1 MSTDT
6 IISTKDVTVN
16 YGDFQALKGITMEI
30 GRGEIVVIMGP
41 SGSGKSTFIRTLN
54 RLQPQTTGQIVIDG
68 ITVDEKTSITDL
80 GVLRTDVGFVFQQ
93 FNLYPHLT
101 VKDNIT
107 MSPRKVKGLSK
118 EEADKVAFEL
128 LERVGIPEQ
137 ANKYPSMLSG
147 GQQQRVAIAR
157 ALAMDPKIMLFDE
170 PTSALDPEM
179 IKEVLDV
186 MIDLAKRDITMIVV
200 THEVGFAVEVAD
212 RAILFDEGMLLEE
225 GPPEILF
232 RKPKHKR
239 AKAFIESCI
248 SQMQKD
254 MQIKMEKARS
264 ASEAKS
270 DFLAKISHEL
280 RTPLNA
286 IIGYSEMLM
295 EDASDD
301 GLDAF
306 VEDLDKIHSSG
317 THLLTLINDLLDISK
332 IEAGKMELHL
342 EDFKLKDMIS
352 LIEATTKPL
361 LDKNSNKFVVKIDE
375 SIETMKNDETKLKQ
389 VLLNMI
395 SNSSKFT
402 KEGKVSLIISEEAK
416 NRIKFEISD
425 TGIGMTENQLENVFE
440 EFTQA
445 ETSTS
450 KDYGGTGLGLPIC
463 KKLTELMGGKI
474 EVQSKIGEGTTF
486 SITVPKTIEVKS

>member
-1 MSTDT
+1 MSTDA

-16 YGDFQALKGITMEI
+16 YGDFQALKGITIEVE
-30 GRGEIVVIMGP
+30 RGEIVVIMGP

-68 ITVDEKTSITDL
+68 IALDEKTTISDL
-80 GVLRTDVGFVFQQ
+80 GTLRTDVGFVFQQ

-101 VKDNIT
+101 VLDNIT
-107 MSPRKVKGLSK
+107 MSPKKVKGFSK
-118 EEADKVAFEL
+118 EEADKLGLEL

-225 GPPEILF
+225 GPPEVLF
-232 RKPKHKR
+232 KKPKHKR
-239 AKAFIESCI
+239 TKAFIESCI

-254 MQIKMEKARS
+254 MQIKMEKAKS

-295 EDASDD
+295 EDASDE
-301 GLDAF
+301 GLEDF

-342 EDFKLKDMIS
+342 ENFNLKDLVS

-361 LDKNSNKFVVKIDE
+361 LDKNSNKFVVKIDK
-375 SIETMKNDETKLKQ
+375 SIETMKSDETKLKQ

-402 KEGKVSLIISEEAK
+402 KKGTVSLKISEEG
-416 NRIKFEISD
+416 IDMVKFELSD
-425 TGIGMTENQLENVFE
+425 TGIGMTEDQLKNVFE

-463 KKLTELMGGKI
+463 KKITELMGGKI
-474 EVQSKIGEGTTF
+474 EVKSKIGEGTTF
-486 SITVPKTIEVKS
+486 SIIVPKTIKEKA

>member
-1 MSTDT
+1 MSADA

-16 YGDFQALKGITMEI
+16 YGDFQALKGITMEVE
-30 GRGEIVVIMGP
+30 RGEIVVIMGP

-68 ITVDEKTSITDL
+68 ITVDEKTSIIDL

-118 EEADKVAFEL
+118 EEADKVALEL

-186 MIDLAKRDITMIVV
+186 MIDLAKHDITMIVV

-225 GPPEILF
+225 GPPEVLF
-232 RKPKHKR
+232 KKPKHKR
-239 AKAFIESCI
+239 TKAFIESCI

-342 EDFKLKDMIS
+342 EDFKLKDMIL

-361 LDKNSNKFVVKIDE
+361 LDKNSNKFVVKIDK

>member
-1 MSTDT
+1 
-6 IISTKDVTVN
+6 
-16 YGDFQALKGITMEI
+16 
-30 GRGEIVVIMGP
+30 
-41 SGSGKSTFIRTLN
+41 
-54 RLQPQTTGQIVIDG
+54 
-68 ITVDEKTSITDL
+68 
-80 GVLRTDVGFVFQQ
+80 
-93 FNLYPHLT
+93 
-101 VKDNIT
+101 
-107 MSPRKVKGLSK
+107 
-118 EEADKVAFEL
+118 
-128 LERVGIPEQ
+128 
-137 ANKYPSMLSG
+137 
-147 GQQQRVAIAR
+147 
-157 ALAMDPKIMLFDE
+157 MLFDE

-225 GPPEILF
+225 GPPEVLF

-239 AKAFIESCI
+239 TKAFIESCI

-301 GLDAF
+301 GLDDF

-332 IEAGKMELHL
+332 IEAGKMDLHL
-342 EDFKLKDMIS
+342 EDFNLKDLVS

-361 LDKNSNKFVVKIDE
+361 LEKNSNKFVVKIDK

-402 KEGKVSLIISEEAK
+402 KEGTVSLEISAESK
-416 NRIKFEISD
+416 NRVKFELSD
-425 TGIGMTENQLENVFE
+425 TGIGMTEDQLENVFE

-463 KKLTELMGGKI
+463 KKITELMGGRI
-474 EVQSKIGEGTTF
+474 EVKSKIGEGTTF
-486 SITVPKTIEVKS
+486 SIIVPKTIKEKA

>member
-1 MSTDT
+1 MTKKS
-6 IISTKDVTVN
+6 IIKTENVTVSF
-16 YGDFQALKGITMEI
+16 GDFQALKGIDLEVEQ
-30 GRGEIVVIMGP
+30 GEIVVILGP

-54 RLQPQTTGQIVIDG
+54 QLQPHDGGRIEIDG
-68 ITVDEKTSITDL
+68 IQIDKNTSISDMKR
-80 GVLRTDVGFVFQQ
+80 LRTDIGFVFQQ
-93 FNLYPHLT
+93 FNLFPHLT
-101 VKDNIT
+101 VLENIT
-107 MSPRKVKGLSK
+107 LSPKRVKGLSK
-118 EEADKVAFEL
+118 EEADKVGFEL

-137 ANKYPSMLSG
+137 ANKYPSTLSG

-212 RAILFDEGMLLEE
+212 RAILFDEGRLLEE
-225 GPPEILF
+225 APPEVLF
-232 RKPKHKR
+232 NKPKHKR
-239 AKAFIESCI
+239 TKAFIESCI
-248 SQMQKD
+248 SQMQKE

-270 DFLAKISHEL
+270 DFLANISHEL

-286 IIGYSEMLM
+286 IIGYSEILM

-301 GLDAF
+301 GLDDF

-342 EDFKLKDMIS
+342 EDFNLNDLVS

-361 LDKNSNKFVVKIDE
+361 LEKNSNKFVVKIDK

-402 KEGKVSLIISEEAK
+402 KEGTIVLKISEEAK
-416 NRIKFEISD
+416 NMVKFELSD
-425 TGIGMTENQLENVFE
+425 TGIGMTEDQLKNVFE

-463 KKLTELMGGKI
+463 KKITELMGGKI
-474 EVQSKIGEGTTF
+474 DVQSKIGEGTTF
-486 SITVPKTIEVKS
+486 SITVPKTIEEKA